1 MKSDTGSEL
10 VFVYG
15 TLRRGGSNAF
25 RMDGAEFVGPATVG
39 GALYRISWYPGLVL
53 DDEGRVTGEVYRV
66 GPELLRALDEFEGLA
81 AGEIEG
87 SEYRRVRVEAVLGS
101 QPDEKRVDVWIYEW
115 TGPVER
121 EKRIKS
127 GDWLD
132 AELPRDDPWFTLL
145 ALACLLGYPGVG
157 VAAMLLGYEYEK
169 LMMPLMVMAPL
180 VAWLAAHMG
189 DRRREV
195 WQSFRRGVS
204 RLSALLGAS
213 MILLFSGEFLRWLKR
228 LL

>member
-25 RMDGAEFVGPATVG
+25 RMDGAEFVGPATVS

-53 DDEGRVTGEVYRV
+53 DGDGRVSGEVYRV

-87 SEYRRVRVEAVLGS
+87 SEYRRVKVEADAGRH
-101 QPDEKRVDVWIYEW
+101 PDEKRVEVWIYEW
-115 TGPVER
+115 TGPVDG
-121 EKRIKS
+121 KNWIKS

-132 AELPRDDPWFTLL
+132 AELPRNDPWLTLL

-157 VAAMLLGYEYEK
+157 VAAMFLNNDHGGFMLSIMG
-169 LMMPLMVMAPL
+169 MTPLF
-180 VAWLAAHMG
+180 AWSAAQMG
-189 DRRREV
+189 EQRREV
-195 WQSFRRGVS
+195 WRSFRRGVS
-204 RLSALLGAS
+204 RYSVLLGSS
-213 MILLFSGEFLRWLKR
+213 MILLFVDELLSWLNW
-228 LL
+228 L

>member
-1 MKSDTGSEL
+1 MKSDTAPEL

-39 GALYRISWYPGLVL
+39 GVLYRISWYPGLVL
-53 DDEGRVTGEVYRV
+53 DGEDRVFGEVYQV

-87 SEYRRVRVEAVLGS
+87 SEYRRVRVEAVQSGH
-101 QPDEKRVDVWIYEW
+101 PAEKRVEVWIYEW
-115 TGPVER
+115 TGPVEG
-121 EKRIKS
+121 KNRIKS

-132 AELPRDDPWFTLL
+132 AELPRNDPWFTLL

-157 VAAMLLGYEYEK
+157 VAAMFLNNDHEGFMLSIMG
-169 LMMPLMVMAPL
+169 MTPLF
-180 VAWLAAHMG
+180 AWSAAQMG
-189 DRRREV
+189 EQRREV
-195 WQSFRRGVS
+195 WRSFRKSVS
-204 RLSALLGAS
+204 RYSVLLGS
-213 MILLFSGEFLRWLKR
+213 LMILLFVDVFLSWLNWV
-228 LL
+228 